1 MTPKHSTPCSVSLL
15 NYFLASGIYTGMMYS
30 RVLFESGFENLL
42 TVVTT
47 NCFVSV
53 MDKVRVSI
61 PKRVETVHLFIKVV
75 VE

>member
-1 MTPKHSTPCSVSLL
+1 
-15 NYFLASGIYTGMMYS
+15 MMYS

-42 TVVTT
+42 TVVTRT

-53 MDKVRVSI
+53 MDKLRVSI
-61 PKRVETVHLFIKVV
+61 PRRVETVHLFIKVV

>member
-1 MTPKHSTPCSVSLL
+1 
-15 NYFLASGIYTGMMYS
+15 MMYR

-42 TVVTT
+42 TVVTRT
-47 NCFVSV
+47 NWFVSA

-61 PKRVETVHLFIKVV
+61 PKRVETVHLFIKVL